1 MGKPRPFKELRDKLP
16 KEVRD
21 RVEERIKQTRAEMP
35 LHQLRSARELTQE
48 NLAEILG
55 VNQAAISKLERRTD
69 MYISTLA
76 RFIEAMGGTL
86 DIRAVFPEGAVS
98 LKHLG
103 EDNAQAT
110 EEARTASR
118 RK

>member
-1 MGKPRPFKELRDKLP
+1 MNMTDIVLDNVSKFY
-16 KEVRD
+16 
-21 RVEERIKQTRAEMP
+21 
-35 LHQLRSARELTQE
+35 
-48 NLAEILG
+48 AEILG

-69 MYISTLA
+69 MYISTLS

-86 DIRAVFPEGAVS
+86 DIRAVFPEGAVR

-103 EDNAQAT
+103 DDNAKAGGEVRSAQ
-110 EEARTASR
+110 